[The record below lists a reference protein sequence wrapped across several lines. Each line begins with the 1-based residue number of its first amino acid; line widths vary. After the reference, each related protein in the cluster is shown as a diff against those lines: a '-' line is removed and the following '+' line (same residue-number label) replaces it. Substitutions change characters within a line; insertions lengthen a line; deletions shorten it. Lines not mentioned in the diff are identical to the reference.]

1 VATLTVSREWQVSP
15 PVVGEI
21 FRVRHLGT
29 LYGEG
34 LICQSLLV
42 GTEIS
47 TFDIRQMYANHE
59 PEIYRFVS
67 FWGMT
72 ERRLAVKSLVQDAVP
87 WNIVIERYTATDNP
101 SDHPVL
107 YGDFSTA
114 LATKADAAAMTT
126 ALATKADAA
135 AMTTALDT
143 KADAAAMTTALAT
156 KADRSD
162 LSALGMAL
170 ATKADAAA
178 VTTALATKADAAA
191 MTTALATKAD
201 RSDLSALGM
210 ALATKADAAAVTT
223 ALAAKADAA
232 AVTTALATKAD
243 AAAMTTALATKA
255 DAAAMTTALAT
266 KADAAAMTTAL
277 ADKVSTAA
285 LTAALADK
293 DGVITLT
300 VQTTDNSL
308 TEMVTPQRVI
318 LRANSTTGYE
328 ITLVGQRMN
337 VSTPEFIYWL
347 GSGAITRG
355 ATAADTNIPNATT
368 STRRS
373 ATTNGMQW
381 NPTISADTVNGAL
394 KIQVKGSS
402 GMTIK
407 WVAKVK
413 LTEVW

>member
-1 VATLTVSREWQVSP
+1 VSWEVVATLTVSREWQVSP

-178 VTTALATKADAAA
+178 VTTALA
-191 MTTALATKAD
+191 
-201 RSDLSALGM
+201 
-210 ALATKADAAAVTT
+210 
-223 ALAAKADAA
+223 AKADAA

-255 DAAAMTTALAT
+255 DAAAMTA
-266 KADAAAMTTAL
+266 AL